1 MLVTTFLSMWMP
13 NIAAASIML
22 PIAMAMVDQ
31 ICDSSEITSHTSPP
45 RGKAPEEAGFIQDV
59 EIAMLSPTKGD
70 DATSKKDSKRI
81 RLLRTTMV
89 LGVAYSSSIGGT
101 GTLIGTAPNLV
112 LKGVIDE

>member
-31 ICDSSEITSHTSPP
+31 IRDSSEITSTSQPARLRDP
-45 RGKAPEEAGFIQDV
+45 CSSDTDGQRQR
-59 EIAMLSPTKGD
+59 KGNRCD
-70 DATSKKDSKRI
+70 KEDSKRI